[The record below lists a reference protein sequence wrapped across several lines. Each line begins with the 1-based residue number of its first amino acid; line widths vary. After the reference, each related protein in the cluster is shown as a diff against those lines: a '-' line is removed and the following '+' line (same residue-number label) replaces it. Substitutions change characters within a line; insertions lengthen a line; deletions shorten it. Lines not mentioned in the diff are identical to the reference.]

1 MSTFTEGEVEYLQS
15 QRLGRLATV
24 GPDGQPHIIPVTF
37 VYNADEEAID
47 VGGMAFGQGKKW
59 RDAKGHPKVTFLVD
73 GSTGKSASAV
83 EIRGRA
89 ELHETG
95 GESINPRFPNFAP
108 EFIRIRP
115 TRIVSWGVE
124 GEDESGR
131 DFRPNAR
138 DVA

>member
-1 MSTFTEGEVEYLQS
+1 MGSFTTAEVEYLQS

-24 GPDGQPHIIPVTF
+24 GADGQPHIIPVTF
-37 VYNADEEAID
+37 VFNPEEAID
-47 VGGMAFGQGKKW
+47 VGGIAFGQGKKW

-73 GSTGKSASAV
+73 ESTGKSARAV
-83 EIRGRA
+83 EIRGEA

-95 GESINPRFPNFAP
+95 GESINPKFPNFAP

-124 GEDESGR
+124 EGGETGS
-131 DFRPNAR
+131 DFSTNAR
-138 DVA
+138 NVA

>member
-1 MSTFTEGEVEYLQS
+1 MSSFTTAEVDYLQS

-24 GPDGQPHIIPVTF
+24 GPDGQPHVIPVTF
-37 VYNADEEAID
+37 VYNAREEAID
-47 VGGMAFGQGKKW
+47 VGGIAFGRGKKW
-59 RDAKGHPKVTFLVD
+59 RDATAHPQVTFLVD
-73 GSTGKSASAV
+73 ESNGKSARAI

-89 ELHETG
+89 ELHEDG

-124 GEDESGR
+124 QGGETGR
-131 DFRPNAR
+131 SFSTNAR
-138 DVA
+138 NVA